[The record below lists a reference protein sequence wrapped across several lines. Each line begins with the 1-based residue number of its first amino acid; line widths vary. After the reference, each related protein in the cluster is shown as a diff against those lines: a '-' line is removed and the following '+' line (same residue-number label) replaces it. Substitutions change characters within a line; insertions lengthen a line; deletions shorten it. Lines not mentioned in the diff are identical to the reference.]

1 MSDQHPVLYSS
12 YRWLVPEQFNI
23 AQVCLQRWSTNVAEG
38 RRVAIHHED
47 ALGGRSD
54 WTYLR
59 LAEVS
64 NRLAN
69 GLLKM
74 GVQKGDRV
82 AVIMAPRPE
91 AVAAVLAV
99 LGVGA
104 VLLPLSPQLG
114 TDALA
119 LRLRDAGARTI
130 IADPGA
136 APELA
141 FIMEK
146 CPSVQQLV
154 GLDFQNDYTLSWRSL
169 QARESVEFRPVPTL
183 AEDPAILLYTAGTT
197 GMPKGVLHAHRVL
210 IGVLPAFVATQNWYP
225 LTGDLFW
232 SPVDWTTAPGLLH
245 GLLSVLYFGQ
255 PLVTTELPARGV
267 DAVDLLK
274 RHPITN
280 ALLLPNDL
288 ALLHEAVEQGASTQ
302 GFALRAVCSAGDTL
316 PAALHEWAPA
326 HLGAAINEL
335 YGLTEAPGII
345 GHSHEKWPL
354 RPGSLGR
361 PIPGHRIGLL
371 DSQGRH
377 ARPGS
382 SGQLALGRHDIH
394 GFPDPCLFLSYWR
407 NETLTQAR
415 FDNDWF
421 LTGDMV
427 SMDEDGYCW
436 FMGRVDDVFRAG
448 GYRISPVEI
457 EDCLKLHPGVK
468 SAAVVPK
475 PQGAKGHVIKAFVVP
490 VQDSGQDP
498 AALQA
503 ALQAHVRERLAT
515 WQTPREIEFVDRLP
529 VTADGQI
536 RRHVLR
542 AREQQ
547 RSMLAS
553 ARAQARGKPS
563 GKA

>member
-1 MSDQHPVLYSS
+1 MNDQHPVLYPS

-47 ALGGRSD
+47 AYGVRSD
-54 WTYLR
+54 WSYRR

-69 GLLKM
+69 GLRKM

-82 AVIMAPRPE
+82 AVIMSPRPE
-91 AVAAVLAV
+91 AVASILAV

-119 LRLRDAGARTI
+119 LRLRDAEARTI
-130 IADPGA
+130 IADAGA

-154 GLDFQNDYTLSWRSL
+154 GLDFQNDYTLSWRTL
-169 QARESVEFRPVPTL
+169 QARETDEFQVTNT
-183 AEDPAILLYTAGTT
+183 AAGDQAILLYTAGTT

-225 LTGDLFW
+225 LANDLFW

-245 GLLSVLYFGQ
+245 GLLSVLYFGRS
-255 PLVTTELPARGV
+255 LVTTEIPARGA
-267 DAVDLLK
+267 DAIALLK
-274 RHPITN
+274 RYPITN
-280 ALLLPNDL
+280 TLFLPSDL
-288 ALLHEAVEQGASTQ
+288 AHLQEAAASGNATD
-302 GFALRAVCSAGDTL
+302 GIALRGICSAGDTL
-316 PAALHEWAPA
+316 SAATRAWAA
-326 HLGAAINEL
+326 QHLGTEVNEL

-354 RPGSLGR
+354 RPGSMGR

-371 DSQGRH
+371 DSQGRQCR
-377 ARPGS
+377 AGS
-382 SGQLALGRHDIH
+382 SGQLALARNDIH

-407 NETLTQAR
+407 NDALTQAR

-427 SMDEDGYCW
+427 SIDEDGYCW
-436 FMGRVDDVFRAG
+436 FLGRVDDVFRAG
-448 GYRISPVEI
+448 GYRVSPLEI
-457 EDCLKLHPGVK
+457 EECLKQHPAVK
-468 SAAVVPK
+468 CAAVVPK
-475 PQGAKGHVIKAFVVP
+475 PEGSRGHSIKAFVVL
-490 VQDSGQDP
+490 DSGVTIHQDTL
-498 AALQA
+498 AAT
-503 ALQAHVRERLAT
+503 LQAHVRERLAA
-515 WQTPREIEFVDRLP
+515 WQTPKEIEVVDRLP
-529 VTADGQI
+529 TTADGQI

-553 ARAQARGKPS
+553 ARAKVRGC
-563 GKA
+563 